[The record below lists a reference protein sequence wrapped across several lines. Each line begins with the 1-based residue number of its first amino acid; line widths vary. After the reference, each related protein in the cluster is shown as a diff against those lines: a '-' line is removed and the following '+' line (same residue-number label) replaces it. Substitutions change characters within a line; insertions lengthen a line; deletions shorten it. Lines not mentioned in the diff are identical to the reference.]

1 MVKNIGSAK
10 LAHMINNRL
19 DYTMVES
26 YDSHM
31 FIGISIWYVDD
42 IVEDIHYKV
51 FKTDEKT
58 GADNLIVSDVLWEYP
73 VNGYSSYIDCREKML
88 DVLLRYTSKGIEN
101 DRVTDLVLLSMQRI
115 HEIIGPFE

>member
-1 MVKNIGSAK
+1 MIKNTGSAK
-10 LAHMINNRL
+10 LVHMINDRL

-31 FIGISIWYVDD
+31 FIGISIWFTDD
-42 IVEDIHYKV
+42 EVEDLHYKV

-58 GADNLIVSDVLWEYP
+58 GADNCIISDVLWRYP
-73 VNGYSSYIDCREKML
+73 VNGYYSYKDCKEKML

-101 DRVTDLVLLSMQRI
+101 DRITDLILLTTQRI
-115 HEIIGPFE
+115 REIIGPFE